1 LAAKGWLPRRTRI
14 DYDETVDM
22 DSLCIPR
29 NDFAAIALLAAAL
42 ACAPA
47 RAASDAPTVDVR
59 RGMEATFSAA
69 VVDGRISLGPARVT
83 RLGTAQP
90 RDGEI
95 TVGVEPGGMTPY
107 AQVRVS
113 EKTAVPL
120 DFVATGL
127 IDNIKID
134 EITLCGRLDRSDS
147 QRIAAG
153 SLHVSLNRF
162 AIGTGTGVCR

>member
-1 LAAKGWLPRRTRI
+1 MNSLCTPRNALAAL
-14 DYDETVDM
+14 V
-22 DSLCIPR
+22 
-29 NDFAAIALLAAAL
+29 LLA
-42 ACAPA
+42 CGCGTA
-47 RAASDAPTVDVR
+47 RAAADAPTVDVR
-59 RGMEATFSAA
+59 RGMEATLAA
-69 VVDGRISLGPARVT
+69 VVDGRIALGPARVT

-127 IDNIKID
+127 IGNIKID

-162 AIGTGTGVCR
+162 AIGAGTGVCR

>member
-1 LAAKGWLPRRTRI
+1 MNSLCTPRNALAAL
-14 DYDETVDM
+14 V
-22 DSLCIPR
+22 
-29 NDFAAIALLAAAL
+29 LLA
-42 ACAPA
+42 CGCGTA
-47 RAASDAPTVDVR
+47 RAAADAPTVDVR
-59 RGMEATFSAA
+59 RGMEATFAAA
-69 VVDGRISLGPARVT
+69 VVDGRIALGPARVS

-90 RDGEI
+90 KDGEI

-113 EKTAVPL
+113 EKTAIPF

-134 EITLCGRLDRSDS
+134 EITLCGRLDRLDS

-162 AIGTGTGVCR
+162 AIGAGTGVCR

>member
-1 LAAKGWLPRRTRI
+1 MNSLCTPRNALAAL
-14 DYDETVDM
+14 V
-22 DSLCIPR
+22 
-29 NDFAAIALLAAAL
+29 LLA
-42 ACAPA
+42 CGCGPA
-47 RAASDAPTVDVR
+47 RAAADAPTVDVR
-59 RGMEATFSAA
+59 RGMEATLAA
-69 VVDGRISLGPARVT
+69 VVDGRITLGPARVT

-127 IDNIKID
+127 IGNIKID

-162 AIGTGTGVCR
+162 AIGAGTGVCR

>member
-1 LAAKGWLPRRTRI
+1 
-14 DYDETVDM
+14 M
-22 DSLCIPR
+22 NSLCCAR
-29 NDFAAIALLAAAL
+29 NAFSALSLLAAVS
-42 ACAPA
+42 ACG
-47 RAASDAPTVDVR
+47 AAWADSNAPTVDVR
-59 RGMEATFSAA
+59 RGMEATFTAA
-69 VVDGRISLGPARVT
+69 IVDGRITLGPARVT

-90 RDGEI
+90 KDGEI

-107 AQVRVS
+107 AQWHVS

-134 EITLCGRLDRSDS
+134 EITLCGRLDRLDS

-162 AIGTGTGVCR
+162 TVGTGTGVCR